1 MQIFTDILEYFKA
14 NISITVTVE
23 QFIQASYETFY
34 MVFFALILGSLIGIS
49 LGVCLVTTR
58 PGGLLENNRIYRIMN
73 PIINLVRSLPFIILL
88 VAIVPFT
95 KFIVGSSIGTTAA
108 IVPLTF
114 YVAPYIARL
123 VENSLLEVNSGIIEA
138 AESMGAT
145 PIQIIWYFILPE
157 AFSSLILTLT
167 TATIGLIGATA
178 MAGAVGAGGIG
189 DLAISYGYQRFDTTV
204 TYICVVILVIVI
216 QLVQSTGNFLARK
229 ARHE

>member
-1 MQIFTDILEYFKA
+1 MQFLTNTLEYFKA
-14 NISITVTVE
+14 NFSTTVTVE

-34 MVFFALILGSLIGIS
+34 MVFFALILGSVIGIS

>member
-1 MQIFTDILEYFKA
+1 MQIFTNILEYFKA
-14 NISITVTVE
+14 NISTTVTVV

>member
-1 MQIFTDILEYFKA
+1 MQIFTNILEYFKA
-14 NISITVTVE
+14 NFSTTVTVE

-34 MVFFALILGSLIGIS
+34 MVFFALILGSVIGIS

>member
-1 MQIFTDILEYFKA
+1 MQFLTNTLEYFKA
-14 NISITVTVE
+14 NFSTTVTVE

-34 MVFFALILGSLIGIS
+34 MVFFALILGSVIGIS
-49 LGVCLVTTR
+49 LGVCLVTSR

-138 AESMGAT
+138 AESMGAS

-216 QLVQSTGNFLARK
+216 QFVQSTGNFLARK

>member
-1 MQIFTDILEYFKA
+1 MQFFTNILEYFKT
-14 NISITVTVE
+14 NLSTTVTLD
-23 QFIQASYETFY
+23 QFLQACYETFY

-204 TYICVVILVIVI
+204 TYICVIILVIVI
-216 QLVQSTGNFLARK
+216 QCVQSTGNFLARK

>member
-1 MQIFTDILEYFKA
+1 MQFFTNILEYFK
-14 NISITVTVE
+14 NNLSTTVTLD
-23 QFIQASYETFY
+23 QFLQACYETFY

-58 PGGLLENNRIYRIMN
+58 PGGLLENNRIYRIIN

-204 TYICVVILVIVI
+204 TYICVIILVIII
-216 QLVQSTGNFLARK
+216 QCVQSTGNFLARK

>member
-1 MQIFTDILEYFKA
+1 MQFLTNTLEYFKA
-14 NISITVTVE
+14 NFSTTVTVE

-34 MVFFALILGSLIGIS
+34 MVFFALILGSVIGIS

-138 AESMGAT
+138 AESMGAS

>member
-1 MQIFTDILEYFKA
+1 MQFFTNILEYFK
-14 NISITVTVE
+14 NNLSTTVTLD
-23 QFIQASYETFY
+23 QFLQACYETFY

-58 PGGLLENNRIYRIMN
+58 PGGLLENNRIYRIIN

-204 TYICVVILVIVI
+204 TYICVIILVIVI
-216 QLVQSTGNFLARK
+216 QCVQSTGNFLARK

>member
-1 MQIFTDILEYFKA
+1 MQFFTNILEYFKT
-14 NISITVTVE
+14 NLSTTVTLD
-23 QFIQASYETFY
+23 QFIQACYETFY

-58 PGGLLENNRIYRIMN
+58 PRGLLENNRIYRIIN

-204 TYICVVILVIVI
+204 TYICVIILVIVI
-216 QLVQSTGNFLARK
+216 QCVQSTGNFLARK